1 MITVHGLNKLG
12 FTNID
17 DFNLQDDGDGVYI
30 KKWNS
35 DQSQPSEADIT
46 TAHDAWQAE
55 YDAQEYARNRA
66 TQYPTIGDQLDMLW
80 HAIDTGDW
88 TAAKVKTTDFYT
100 KLKKVKDDNSK
111 PS

>member
-1 MITVHGLNKLG
+1 MITVYGLNKLG

-17 DFNLQDDGDGVYI
+17 DFILQDDGDGTFI
-30 KKWNS
+30 KEWDS
-35 DQSQPSEADIT
+35 DQPQPSEEDIT
-46 TAHDAWQAE
+46 TAHNEWQAE
-55 YDAQEYARNRA
+55 WDAQEYARDRA
-66 TQYPTIGDQLDMLW
+66 PLYPAIGDQLDLLW

-100 KLKKVKDDNSK
+100 KLKKVKDDNPK